1 MIKEKLKWNEKYK
14 TLTPKPPSI
23 LINYI
28 PSKKGKALDLAGGY
42 GRNAKV
48 LADKGYDVTL
58 IDISEVGI
66 AKINDNRI
74 KTICMDLDNFIIP
87 KNEFDVILMIKYYN
101 FNLLKQ
107 IPSALKKGGYFVF
120 ETIRKYPITKE
131 KFFKIFKDL
140 ETVYFTERPFRYIG
154 KK

>member
-28 PSKKGKALDLAGGY
+28 PSKNGKALDLAGGY
-42 GRNAKV
+42 GRNAKA

-74 KTICMDLDNFIIP
+74 KTICIDLDNFIIP

-101 FNLLKQ
+101 LNLLKQ
-107 IPSALKKGGYFVF
+107 IPPALKKGGYFVF

-131 KFFKIFKDL
+131 KFFEIFKDF
-140 ETVYFTERPFRYIG
+140 ETVYFTEIPFRYVG